1 MITETMFFERQTLSL
16 TLIER
21 ELYRLYANLSEKVE
35 DMAARAMLSYIATD
49 SLKHSTILV
58 KIIEEVEGSKAREQ
72 DCTENIRYAKKVI
85 KTLGRKVEKSKKVD
99 RNEFITLIDTLIGF
113 ETLLYNEYKK
123 AFHLEYTCFS
133 EHELDKEPEA
143 DLNIFDL
150 IVNDEDLHQR
160 ILLSLVRFCDRK
172 LSFNK
177 NAPVVRYKNPDSW
190 YVPPRG
196 RRS

>member
-1 MITETMFFERQTLSL
+1 MSNETMFFERQTLSL
-16 TLIER
+16 TLIEK
-21 ELYRLYANLSEKVE
+21 ELYRLYTNLSEKVE
-35 DMAARAMLSYIATD
+35 DMAAQTMLSYIATD
-49 SLKHSTILV
+49 SLKHFKILA
-58 KIIEEVEGSKAREQ
+58 KIIEEVDGFRAREQ

-85 KTLGRKVEKSKKVD
+85 KALVKKAERSKRID
-99 RNEFITLIDTLIGF
+99 RNGFIALIDTLIGF
-113 ETLLYNEYKK
+113 EELLYSEYKK
-123 AFHLEYTCFS
+123 AFHLEYTWFS
-133 EHELDKEPEA
+133 ERELEKDSEV

-150 IVNDEDLHQR
+150 IVGDEDRHKK

-177 NAPVVRYKNPDSW
+177 NAPVVKYKSPDSW

>member
-1 MITETMFFERQTLSL
+1 MSTETMFFERQTLSL
-16 TLIER
+16 ALIEKQ
-21 ELYRLYANLSEKVE
+21 LHQLYANLSEKVE
-35 DMAARAMLSYIATD
+35 DMAAQIMLSYIATD

-58 KIIEEVEGSKAREQ
+58 KILEEVDGFKAREK

-85 KTLGRKVEKSKKVD
+85 KTLVKKVAKRKKID
-99 RNEFITLIDTLIGF
+99 RNEFITLIDTLINF

-133 EHELDKEPEA
+133 EHQLDKEPEA
-143 DLNIFDL
+143 GVNIFDL
-150 IVNDEDLHQR
+150 IVNDEDRHQK

-172 LSFNK
+172 LAFTK
-177 NAPVVRYKNPDSW
+177 NSPAVRYKNPDSW
-190 YVPPRG
+190 YVPPRS